1 MYSHFNFQN
10 IRRIMFVLT
19 CLFTVTMAVEAQFTQ
34 STAVM
39 PPYSNKLSDYIASP
53 GKINSIIT
61 VSSGYDRAEYRIYVH
76 GTLMSTDE
84 SIIIRT
90 KNDYK
95 PATPI
100 FIKGMS
106 SPTGAVIFAPYTLT
120 YSDILQIFNPQ
131 FLEYKGITR
140 DQAVQQGLPEN
151 SYQICFSIY
160 DYDTGRPLS
169 GASACSNVFNVSSVE
184 APMIISPVNQALLSE
199 PETKNI
205 VFTWTRPPGSPVT
218 TQYKLK
224 IIELNSPND
233 NYQDKLNSV
242 GYPTFF
248 ETTVMSNTYLYSI
261 ANPQLNQGKTYAFM
275 VTAVDP
281 SNQTSFKNKGK
292 SEPSI
297 FSCKMEEK
305 KSSAASTGSDFAFM
319 IPRKLPQ
326 NKPDTLAVS
335 NNQDLLVNWGWIK
348 KVTPD
353 SVILTDAESIQS
365 LGIDK
370 YILNITEKKKSNN
383 AANQPFHF
391 SQTFTKDING
401 NISNK
406 LQVSEQDANNAGFKD
421 GDIYFATIKQYGQNG
436 NLIGT
441 VNSSDFVYKRIT
453 DEQNQDVSV
462 QVVLKYSFKGF
473 PEIYPVSNADVI
485 AEALIPAL
493 AASTEDFSPTI
504 TIGNKS
510 YKKIASMAFTT
521 DDFGKITGKLPV
533 PIKYLKDKT
542 IYCRLIIGNQYY
554 VDDDFEPQV
563 VVADKNGGT
572 PFVDFGQLTAK
583 TYAYKLNLNVKK
595 RFTSY
600 YITQDG
606 KKVTVEHKE
615 KSEAQKEF
623 EKIKSEDFANT
634 LNDENQ
640 AGYYATNFSSVAPG
654 IPVILY
660 RIDKNKY
667 IPKYEGDI
675 DLKTPVSGGEITV
688 VAKGITA
695 VEGGKSYAVFERLL
709 ASNTDKY
716 KILAVKDIDQ
726 WINKQNQSVSQITKA
741 IKPQTSQSPQTYQ
754 FKPNT
759 AITPTEKIMLEA
771 VVADIITSGG
781 SSVNFIDGN
790 EFIAEPM
797 EFGLNLPENDD
808 PDAYYRTVSA
818 DYDIVSCKPPTSVI
832 RGRLLYT
839 WKSDKGK
846 VKRPLA
852 NTRFRVVVN
861 YVDDKNVSIGS
872 TKQNYINLPG
882 MPGGSESYTFIPD
895 KSGNPEDLVPLFDQY
910 MTMASGI
917 TNSNGDFEVEA
928 VNMNFKGDLGAGT
941 VQHSKTSHSAPIVTP
956 GAGLKEQLRE
966 KIGGGLAGM
975 DQVVTNPWNDGSGG
989 NNTEAVGSQSAIN
1002 SGFSVTF
1009 DNSLNSFELNSK
1021 NLKNTKGGA
1030 GANTKMLFAPA
1041 ENYAH
1046 GPNPSE
1052 SSPLGSDPKSEY
1064 ENKHYSNFKRVFRIV
1079 IDGDAG
1085 SYYYPSADIITVQP
1099 LEEIKNPLNITH
1111 FVREFEM
1118 KVFTNELNADN
1129 EKQALTA
1136 MQVTLFRD
1144 LADKKKNLPQGEGDG
1159 KYTFAELINP
1169 QYNSQDAVSST
1180 GKINPTTVFDKKF
1193 EHLWSSVPT
1202 GYNAKDKTSFVTLRG
1217 LVQSQYP
1224 YYFIEA
1230 SSFVDKS
1237 DKTYQA
1243 TIQETPQV
1251 PQTVEND
1258 WTNPDIPVVNADMVL
1273 NPLISRALITVRDV
1287 KSGAVITKQQNAKV
1301 LLSKEEH
1308 ISGSNNFKSVPVDDY
1323 GKAEILAN
1331 GGSSLDQYIADGAS
1345 PTKIYFFASANG
1357 YKDSPN
1363 GEQKSFKKQGVQ
1375 FTKDISLSPSH
1386 TVSGTV
1392 VCSDEKKQ
1400 TTTVVSYIRIGNGK
1414 FYETDPGGHFEF
1426 QGAFMAK
1433 DTLKIIPKD
1442 VAYFDTTYVFTASDE
1457 AKEWVGLQDIPVFR
1471 RRHRIQFL
1479 ITEKN
1484 NQPGPSKSI
1493 SGATIQMGDMTK
1505 TTDANGVAQFN
1516 FENVSVNNYT
1526 FVIRGADGSNY
1537 IPKTVNVK
1545 NKETAHYVA
1554 EKVEL
1559 EKGSEISG
1567 IVRLD
1572 GTPVKNAKVY
1582 LDVSNTSSQGYVV
1595 HNYLKTSTEQN
1606 TNSSAAITQDANL
1619 LIATTNQD
1627 GKYILRGVPVDN
1639 QDVAVRATLDTTFT
1653 VAGDKQTAAIKLGK
1667 AVLDLNLKSYSQAI
1681 INKIYG
1687 FPLTVEEINP
1697 VNSKQVKVT
1706 GLVHWTEAIS
1716 DFSLKEVNKVLRV
1729 EDILFDMVNKEGSTV
1744 GIAHDDEVAIR
1755 GVSTLKLSYLD
1766 KYNVA
1771 IQSAGAQNNFNT
1783 QPLLLKREKDFG
1795 KISGKIKIVDN
1806 SFNYPSSYL
1815 NFDKSE
1821 FYLAKNQNNS
1831 INNVVDLVSSALSET
1846 EASKS
1851 AYFNTGIY
1859 RKKIETQSSI
1869 YRSNPKPL
1877 YYLCDKEAN
1886 PIAFKLIDF
1895 PATANPLKSYID
1907 ETGKINL
1914 NVDLTCNIANAKPE
1928 NFKVNIPK
1936 IVLDE
1941 NKINPSSGTEPIKLI
1956 LEKWTLEVKDWSFST
1971 SEGGI
1976 VSEKAM
1982 IRTKVVDIP
1991 VNQFVLRNDMFIID
2005 KFGMDKLALAGGVF
2019 PLKDVNP
2026 AKAHLNF
2033 EQKIGSDMKPH
2044 WNFNLVSNGTDKVA
2058 SLPGLQGLTHSD
2070 LKTPYSVDFDYL
2082 QILSNDEMVVQLKQK
2097 DVDARL
2103 NGNSLATFLPQTIY
2117 NGPDYM
2123 NLSGTL
2129 NVGAP
2134 RVSDILLSV
2143 IWKSPVKTPAF
2154 ENVDVDFETKGF
2166 VHFYSQKKEIMI
2178 DQNQI
2183 SIKGKVVEKPEKTFN
2198 PIPSTFVARAAG
2210 TPKYEVMMQKGWV
2223 TQLTSEENESIA
2235 TPQKTATG
2243 YSLKI
2248 DEGGMTVSGNDWT
2261 TTKFSGDLTNNETSK
2276 SDDIAPTKTSFE
2288 ILGDIS
2294 ANSEKLS
2301 MSNINT
2307 PFGSMTQVFDFKR
2320 KELIGSL
2327 SFNYELTLGS
2337 LVIHEGTIASC
2348 FGAEGFYI
2356 IGACNAFIP
2365 AGIFSGNYNTGLM
2378 VGSHQL
2384 NDEMWRLTNDYIDP
2398 LVQNWCYK
2406 KTTERLS
2413 GFYFAFNRELFKAQE
2428 GFDFILAKGYVDALG
2443 LIGGNTYVNVTGGEW
2458 KVGLGGYVH
2467 LHAKAALS
2475 SVTGTSISGYA
2486 LGDGKI
2492 EFQVGTPTFID
2503 ATVTLG
2509 FGASISQ
2516 WTPFGTVSASKEV
2529 NAMAKGGTSGFSFLL
2544 ESGGI
2549 KLDSCK

>member
-1 MYSHFNFQN
+1 M
-10 IRRIMFVLT
+10 
-19 CLFTVTMAVEAQFTQ
+19 
-34 STAVM
+34 
-39 PPYSNKLSDYIASP
+39 
-53 GKINSIIT
+53 
-61 VSSGYDRAEYRIYVH
+61 
-76 GTLMSTDE
+76 
-84 SIIIRT
+84 
-90 KNDYK
+90 
-95 PATPI
+95 
-100 FIKGMS
+100 
-106 SPTGAVIFAPYTLT
+106 
-120 YSDILQIFNPQ
+120 
-131 FLEYKGITR
+131 
-140 DQAVQQGLPEN
+140 
-151 SYQICFSIY
+151 
-160 DYDTGRPLS
+160 
-169 GASACSNVFNVSSVE
+169 
-184 APMIISPVNQALLSE
+184 
-199 PETKNI
+199 
-205 VFTWTRPPGSPVT
+205 
-218 TQYKLK
+218 
-224 IIELNSPND
+224 
-233 NYQDKLNSV
+233 
-242 GYPTFF
+242 
-248 ETTVMSNTYLYSI
+248 
-261 ANPQLNQGKTYAFM
+261 
-275 VTAVDP
+275 
-281 SNQTSFKNKGK
+281 
-292 SEPSI
+292 
-297 FSCKMEEK
+297 
-305 KSSAASTGSDFAFM
+305 
-319 IPRKLPQ
+319 
-326 NKPDTLAVS
+326 
-335 NNQDLLVNWGWIK
+335 
-348 KVTPD
+348 
-353 SVILTDAESIQS
+353 
-365 LGIDK
+365 
-370 YILNITEKKKSNN
+370 
-383 AANQPFHF
+383 
-391 SQTFTKDING
+391 
-401 NISNK
+401 
-406 LQVSEQDANNAGFKD
+406 
-421 GDIYFATIKQYGQNG
+421 
-436 NLIGT
+436 
-441 VNSSDFVYKRIT
+441 
-453 DEQNQDVSV
+453 
-462 QVVLKYSFKGF
+462 
-473 PEIYPVSNADVI
+473 
-485 AEALIPAL
+485 
-493 AASTEDFSPTI
+493 
-504 TIGNKS
+504 
-510 YKKIASMAFTT
+510 
-521 DDFGKITGKLPV
+521 
-533 PIKYLKDKT
+533 
-542 IYCRLIIGNQYY
+542 
-554 VDDDFEPQV
+554 
-563 VVADKNGGT
+563 
-572 PFVDFGQLTAK
+572 
-583 TYAYKLNLNVKK
+583 
-595 RFTSY
+595 
-600 YITQDG
+600 
-606 KKVTVEHKE
+606 
-615 KSEAQKEF
+615 
-623 EKIKSEDFANT
+623 
-634 LNDENQ
+634 
-640 AGYYATNFSSVAPG
+640 
-654 IPVILY
+654 
-660 RIDKNKY
+660 
-667 IPKYEGDI
+667 
-675 DLKTPVSGGEITV
+675 
-688 VAKGITA
+688 
-695 VEGGKSYAVFERLL
+695 
-709 ASNTDKY
+709 
-716 KILAVKDIDQ
+716 
-726 WINKQNQSVSQITKA
+726 
-741 IKPQTSQSPQTYQ
+741 
-754 FKPNT
+754 
-759 AITPTEKIMLEA
+759 
-771 VVADIITSGG
+771 
-781 SSVNFIDGN
+781 
-790 EFIAEPM
+790 
-797 EFGLNLPENDD
+797 
-808 PDAYYRTVSA
+808 
-818 DYDIVSCKPPTSVI
+818 
-832 RGRLLYT
+832 
-839 WKSDKGK
+839 
-846 VKRPLA
+846 
-852 NTRFRVVVN
+852 
-861 YVDDKNVSIGS
+861 
-872 TKQNYINLPG
+872 
-882 MPGGSESYTFIPD
+882 
-895 KSGNPEDLVPLFDQY
+895 
-910 MTMASGI
+910 
-917 TNSNGDFEVEA
+917 
-928 VNMNFKGDLGAGT
+928 
-941 VQHSKTSHSAPIVTP
+941 
-956 GAGLKEQLRE
+956 
-966 KIGGGLAGM
+966 
-975 DQVVTNPWNDGSGG
+975 
-989 NNTEAVGSQSAIN
+989 
-1002 SGFSVTF
+1002 
-1009 DNSLNSFELNSK
+1009 
-1021 NLKNTKGGA
+1021 
-1030 GANTKMLFAPA
+1030 
-1041 ENYAH
+1041 
-1046 GPNPSE
+1046 
-1052 SSPLGSDPKSEY
+1052 
-1064 ENKHYSNFKRVFRIV
+1064 
-1079 IDGDAG
+1079 
-1085 SYYYPSADIITVQP
+1085 
-1099 LEEIKNPLNITH
+1099 
-1111 FVREFEM
+1111 
-1118 KVFTNELNADN
+1118 
-1129 EKQALTA
+1129 
-1136 MQVTLFRD
+1136 
-1144 LADKKKNLPQGEGDG
+1144 
-1159 KYTFAELINP
+1159 
-1169 QYNSQDAVSST
+1169 
-1180 GKINPTTVFDKKF
+1180 
-1193 EHLWSSVPT
+1193 
-1202 GYNAKDKTSFVTLRG
+1202 
-1217 LVQSQYP
+1217 
-1224 YYFIEA
+1224 
-1230 SSFVDKS
+1230 
-1237 DKTYQA
+1237 
-1243 TIQETPQV
+1243 
-1251 PQTVEND
+1251 
-1258 WTNPDIPVVNADMVL
+1258 
-1273 NPLISRALITVRDV
+1273 
-1287 KSGAVITKQQNAKV
+1287 
-1301 LLSKEEH
+1301 
-1308 ISGSNNFKSVPVDDY
+1308 
-1323 GKAEILAN
+1323 
-1331 GGSSLDQYIADGAS
+1331 
-1345 PTKIYFFASANG
+1345 
-1357 YKDSPN
+1357 
-1363 GEQKSFKKQGVQ
+1363 
-1375 FTKDISLSPSH
+1375 
-1386 TVSGTV
+1386 
-1392 VCSDEKKQ
+1392 
-1400 TTTVVSYIRIGNGK
+1400 
-1414 FYETDPGGHFEF
+1414 
-1426 QGAFMAK
+1426 
-1433 DTLKIIPKD
+1433 
-1442 VAYFDTTYVFTASDE
+1442 
-1457 AKEWVGLQDIPVFR
+1457 
-1471 RRHRIQFL
+1471 
-1479 ITEKN
+1479 
-1484 NQPGPSKSI
+1484 
-1493 SGATIQMGDMTK
+1493 
-1505 TTDANGVAQFN
+1505 
-1516 FENVSVNNYT
+1516 
-1526 FVIRGADGSNY
+1526 
-1537 IPKTVNVK
+1537 
-1545 NKETAHYVA
+1545 
-1554 EKVEL
+1554 
-1559 EKGSEISG
+1559 
-1567 IVRLD
+1567 
-1572 GTPVKNAKVY
+1572 
-1582 LDVSNTSSQGYVV
+1582 
-1595 HNYLKTSTEQN
+1595 
-1606 TNSSAAITQDANL
+1606 
-1619 LIATTNQD
+1619 
-1627 GKYILRGVPVDN
+1627 
-1639 QDVAVRATLDTTFT
+1639 
-1653 VAGDKQTAAIKLGK
+1653 
-1667 AVLDLNLKSYSQAI
+1667 LDLNLKAYSQAI

-1755 GVSTLKLSYLD
+1755 GVSTLKLSYLN

-1859 RKKIETQSSI
+1859 RKKVETQSSI

-2058 SLPGLQGLTHSD
+2058 SLPGLQGLTHPD

-2143 IWKSPVKTPAF
+2143 IWKSPVKTPVF

-2486 LGDGKI
+2486 LGEGKI